1 MSFVLR
7 IVGFLILAMP
17 LAVLRRCQNCSTSRI
32 MVGPACYF
40 HMAFL
45 INSYSELSI
54 APEQNARL
62 VPPHAR
68 KELLS
73 RGIDLDNFTP
83 LSQEDMKAQL
93 E

>member
-1 MSFVLR
+1 M
-7 IVGFLILAMP
+7 VGFACHSNN
-17 LAVLRRCQNCSTSRI
+17 VLF
-32 MVGPACYF
+32 ADLY
-40 HMAFL
+40 L
-45 INSYSELSI
+45 ELSI

-83 LSQEDMKAQL
+83 MSQEDMKAQL

>member
-1 MSFVLR
+1 
-7 IVGFLILAMP
+7 
-17 LAVLRRCQNCSTSRI
+17 
-32 MVGPACYF
+32 MVGLGCHVNIIYLADP
-40 HMAFL
+40 
-45 INSYSELSI
+45 YSELSI

-73 RGIDLDNFTP
+73 RGIDLETFAP
-83 LSQEDMKAQL
+83 ISQEDMKAQL

>member
-1 MSFVLR
+1 
-7 IVGFLILAMP
+7 
-17 LAVLRRCQNCSTSRI
+17 
-32 MVGPACYF
+32 MVGLGCLVDRVSFAD
-40 HMAFL
+40 
-45 INSYSELSI
+45 SYSELSS

-73 RGIDLDNFTP
+73 RGIDLETFSAM
-83 LSQEDMKAQL
+83 SQEEMKAEL